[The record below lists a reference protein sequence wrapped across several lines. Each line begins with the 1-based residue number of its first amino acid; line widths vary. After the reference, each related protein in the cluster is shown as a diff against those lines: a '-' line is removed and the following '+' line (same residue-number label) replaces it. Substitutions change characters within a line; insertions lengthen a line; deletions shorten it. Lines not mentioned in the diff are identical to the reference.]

1 MAEMIVF
8 GSMAFAAAFVLVWL
22 LRPEIRVWLEQPK
35 HQFQD
40 ATRRYD
46 RDAGSG
52 PIQDRRSREFRDPI

>member
-22 LRPEIRVWLEQPK
+22 LRPDVRAWLEQPK
-35 HQFQD
+35 HQFHD

-46 RDAGSG
+46 RDAGKG
-52 PIQDRRSREFRDPI
+52 QIQDRRSRESR